1 MDSCGTSNGPTGCNL
16 KLSFTTISNYGNF
29 NKSVSSTI
37 LFIPTTRSSSSCTCF
52 ITHGYLKSWEK
63 VHSIAAAKVSYAP
76 EIMSIMIALIFHQ
89 TRKNYVLD
97 KINMFLIWTQNAK
110 PNGYY
115 ICDSK
120 RFVHVTHSIML
131 CFFSFCVHIYIY
143 CNLWMIISCPV
154 SHYIGQVDSLV
165 F

>member
-1 MDSCGTSNGPTGCNL
+1 MISWRHNIHWSQCPPWIHVGQVMDT
-16 KLSFTTISNYGNF
+16 
-29 NKSVSSTI
+29 STI
-37 LFIPTTRSSSSCTCF
+37 LFIPTTCSSSSCTCF

-89 TRKNYVLD
+89 THKNHVLD
-97 KINMFLIWTQNAK
+97 KINMFLIWTQNTK

-131 CFFSFCVHIYIY
+131 CFFNFCVYIYILQPVDDY
-143 CNLWMIISCPV
+143 ILSC
-154 SHYIGQVDSLV
+154 
-165 F
+165 